1 MPRKIRSARFAAD
14 RRGFLRTT
22 LIGGAAAI
30 SPALYPALA
39 AARSNAQGT
48 PAPRSAQASQPTP
61 APEVTSFELDEV
73 TISDL
78 QDGMKSGKFTARSLV
93 EKYSQRIDDI
103 DKHGPTINSVLELN
117 PDALSIADALDRE
130 RKSKG
135 SRGPM
140 HGIPVLIKDNID
152 TADRMMTTAGSLA
165 LVGAKPPKDSFVAQ
179 KLRAAGAV
187 ILGKTN
193 LSEWANIRS
202 SHSTSGW
209 SGR

>member
-1 MPRKIRSARFAAD
+1 MPRKIRGAKFAAD

-39 AARSNAQGT
+39 AARSNAPGET
-48 PAPRSAQASQPTP
+48 PAPRSAQAAQP
-61 APEVTSFELDEV
+61 APEVKSFELDEV

-78 QDGMKSGKFTARSLV
+78 QDGMKPGKFTARSLA
-93 EKYSQRIDDI
+93 EKSSQRIDDI
-103 DKHGPTINSVLELN
+103 DKHGPTINSVIELN

-135 SRGPM
+135 PRGPI
-140 HGIPVLIKDNID
+140 HRIPVLIKDNID

-165 LVGAKPPKDSFVAQ
+165 LVVAKPPTDSFVVP
-179 KLRAAGAV
+179 KLRAAGA
-187 ILGKTN
+187 
-193 LSEWANIRS
+193 
-202 SHSTSGW
+202 
-209 SGR
+209 

>member
-1 MPRKIRSARFAAD
+1 MPRKIRSAKFAAD

-39 AARSNAQGT
+39 AARSNAQGET
-48 PAPRSAQASQPTP
+48 PAPRSAQAAQPAP
-61 APEVTSFELDEV
+61 APEVKSFELDEV

-78 QDGMKSGKFTARSLV
+78 QDGMKSGKFTARSLA

-152 TADRMMTTAGSLA
+152 TADKMMTTAGSLA
-165 LVGAKPPKDSFVAQ
+165 LIGPQPGQDSLVAPKVRSA
-179 KLRAAGAV
+179 RA
-187 ILGKTN
+187 
-193 LSEWANIRS
+193 R
-202 SHSTSGW
+202 
-209 SGR
+209 

>member
-48 PAPRSAQASQPTP
+48 PAPRSAQPSQPTP
-61 APEVTSFELDEV
+61 APEVKSFELDEV

-78 QDGMKSGKFTARSLV
+78 QDGVKSGKFTARSLV
-93 EKYSQRIDDI
+93 EKYSQRIDEI

-117 PDALSIADALDRE
+117 PDAPSISDALDRE

-135 SRGPM
+135 PRGPM

-165 LVGAKPPKDSFVAQ
+165 LVGAKPPKD
-179 KLRAAGAV
+179 
-187 ILGKTN
+187 
-193 LSEWANIRS
+193 
-202 SHSTSGW
+202 
-209 SGR
+209 

>member
-1 MPRKIRSARFAAD
+1 MFDAFHTDKFAAD

-39 AARSNAQGT
+39 AARSNAQGEN
-48 PAPRSAQASQPTP
+48 PAPCSAQVAQPAP
-61 APEVTSFELDEV
+61 APEVKSFELDEI

-78 QDGMKSGKFTARSLV
+78 QDGMKSGKFSTRSLV
-93 EKYSQRIDDI
+93 EKYSLRIDVI
-103 DKHGPTINSVLELN
+103 DKHGPRINSVLELN

-135 SRGPM
+135 PRGPM

-152 TADRMMTTAGSLA
+152 TADGMMTTAGSRA
-165 LVGAKPPKDSFVAQ
+165 RASACACRHRCDSEIPHP
-179 KLRAAGAV
+179 LRR
-187 ILGKTN
+187 
-193 LSEWANIRS
+193 LSESPRARRPES
-202 SHSTSGW
+202 RPSQ
-209 SGR
+209 